1 MGPNKNA
8 PAQPG
13 LERVIGVRALA
24 ANAVNMTVGAGIFA
38 LPAVVAAQ
46 LGPSA
51 FFAYVVCAI
60 AMGLVLLCFAESGS
74 RVHESGGACAYVEAA
89 FGPFAGF
96 LVATLLWFGYAVVS
110 IAAVAVVFVGTV
122 ATAVPFLGQPL
133 PRAAFL
139 ILLFA
144 GLAALNIWGMRQ
156 GARAVEIVTLI
167 KLVPLLLLVAVGVF
181 AIEFENLVIV
191 ELPSAGHFG
200 AATLM
205 LFFAFGG
212 AESAVNPSGEIRNP
226 GRTIPRGLLLGISAV
241 VVLYIALQAVTQ
253 GVLGSELPDFR
264 EAPLAAT
271 AERIMGGPGGFMLL
285 AAAAISTFGT
295 LVGDLLASPR
305 ALYAAAR
312 DGALPKKLAA
322 VHPRFHTPYMSIALY
337 AIFACIFAISGAFE
351 QLAVL
356 SSVAILLVYLS
367 TAMATVQLRRKKVS
381 ASGPVFRLVG
391 GYTIPFLAA
400 AIIIWLLAQ
409 ATLTEWMGVG
419 LLLLVAAALFISR
432 RSKMSGSKER
442 IDE

>member
-1 MGPNKNA
+1 MGPEKIA
-8 PAQPG
+8 PPQPG

-24 ANAVNMTVGAGIFA
+24 ANAINLTVGAGIFA
-38 LPAVVAAQ
+38 LPALVAAQ

-96 LVATLLWFGYAVVS
+96 LVSTLLWFGYAVVS

-181 AIEFENLVIV
+181 AIKAENLVIE
-191 ELPSAGHFG
+191 ELPSAGSFG

-212 AESAVNPSGEIRNP
+212 AETAVNPSGEIRNP
-226 GRTIPRGLLLGISAV
+226 GRTIPRGLLGGILAV

-253 GVLGSELPDFR
+253 GVLGSELPNFR
-264 EAPLAAT
+264 EAPLAA
-271 AERIMGGPGGFMLL
+271 AAGRIMGGPGVFLLL

-312 DGALPKKLAA
+312 EGALPKMLAA
-322 VHPRFHTPYMSIALY
+322 VHPRFHTPYISIALY
-337 AIFACIFAISGAFE
+337 AVFACTFAISGAFE

-367 TAMATVQLRRKKVS
+367 TAMATVQLRRKEVS

-391 GYTIPFLAA
+391 GYTIPLLAA
-400 AIIIWLLAQ
+400 VIIVWLLAQ
-409 ATLTEWMGVG
+409 ATRTEWIGVG
-419 LLLLVAAALFISR
+419 LLLLVASALFFSR
-432 RSKMSGSKER
+432 RSKISRSKEGV
-442 IDE
+442 DE

>member
-1 MGPNKNA
+1 MGPNMNA

-24 ANAVNMTVGAGIFA
+24 ANAINMTVGAGIFA

-133 PRAAFL
+133 PRAVFL

-167 KLVPLLLLVAVGVF
+167 KLVPLLLLVAIGVF

-226 GRTIPRGLLLGISAV
+226 GRTIPRGLLFGIFAV

-264 EAPLAAT
+264 EAPLVAT

-312 DGALPKKLAA
+312 DGALRK
-322 VHPRFHTPYMSIALY
+322 RHTRQWRCRECES
-337 AIFACIFAISGAFE
+337 E
-351 QLAVL
+351 
-356 SSVAILLVYLS
+356 
-367 TAMATVQLRRKKVS
+367 
-381 ASGPVFRLVG
+381 G
-391 GYTIPFLAA
+391 G
-400 AIIIWLLAQ
+400 
-409 ATLTEWMGVG
+409 
-419 LLLLVAAALFISR
+419 
-432 RSKMSGSKER
+432 
-442 IDE
+442 